1 MARVKKEKKGELS
14 PGKRGV
20 GHAIKKNKQKP
31 VHGITRLPPAR
42 STQRKALGAVKDNA
56 DNDGSKR

>member
-1 MARVKKEKKGELS
+1 MARVKKEKAELS

-31 VHGITRLPPAR
+31 VQGITRRPPAR
-42 STQRKALGAVKDNA
+42 STQRKDLGAGKDNA
-56 DNDGSKR
+56 ENGESKR

>member
-1 MARVKKEKKGELS
+1 MARAKKEKAELS

-31 VHGITRLPPAR
+31 VLGITRLPPAR
-42 STQRKALGAVKDNA
+42 STQRKALSAVKDNA
-56 DNDGSKR
+56 EDGKR

>member
-1 MARVKKEKKGELS
+1 MARVKKEKAEIS

-31 VHGITRLPPAR
+31 VTRLPPAQ
-42 STQRKALGAVKDNA
+42 SAQRKALGAVKDNA
-56 DNDGSKR
+56 ENDGSKR

>member
-1 MARVKKEKKGELS
+1 MARVKKEKKAELS

-31 VHGITRLPPAR
+31 VTRLPPAR
-42 STQRKALGAVKDNA
+42 STQRKALSAVKDNA
-56 DNDGSKR
+56 DDGEGKR

>member
-31 VHGITRLPPAR
+31 VTRLPPAR
-42 STQRKALGAVKDNA
+42 SAQRKALGAVKDNA
-56 DNDGSKR
+56 ENDESKR

>member
-20 GHAIKKNKQKP
+20 GHAIKKNKQKL
-31 VHGITRLPPAR
+31 VTRLPPSAR
-42 STQRKALGAVKDNA
+42 STQKKALGAGKDNA
-56 DNDGSKR
+56 ENGEGKR